1 MNKERINI
9 LLHLIAGLVVLFH
22 GFDSLE
28 TGDLLAAAAYMGFA
42 ILFII
47 VAGLHKSIYRLFFLA
62 DPAFYTLEAL
72 TILYSGWHYK
82 TLKHNNLYYF
92 HLVCGIILFIFAIV
106 EIYNADKPRKK
117 RRRKSGRRRSSLFD
131 ENKPVQDG
139 GA

>member
-1 MNKERINI
+1 MNKDRMSI
-9 LLHLIAGLVVLFH
+9 LLHLIAGLIVLFH

-28 TGDLLAAAAYMGFA
+28 TSDLLAASAYMGFA

-82 TLKHNNLYYF
+82 TLHHPNIYYF
-92 HLVCGIILFIFAIV
+92 HLLCGITLFIFAIV
-106 EIYNADKPRKK
+106 GIYNADKPRKK
-117 RRRKSGRRRSSLFD
+117 RRKKSGRRRSSLFD
-131 ENKPVQDG
+131 EHKVAKDG
-139 GA
+139 V